1 MSKPI
6 PQEEYNKKPLT
17 RLLQWVSGDIDPYL
31 EVMETGEVQE
41 KKPNEWLIRMHR
53 RDQENVIHQV
63 HDQKHN
69 RVYRNFRRFY
79 RIAAVV
85 CCVALIA
92 MLLTAVSYLPPVGAS
107 DNPACNEVAA

>member
-17 RLLQWVSGDIDPYL
+17 RLLQWVNGEIDPYQ
-31 EVMETGEVQE
+31 EVMETRKQGDY
-41 KKPNEWLIRMHR
+41 KPNEWLIRMHR

-69 RVYRNFRRFY
+69 RVYKNFRRFY
-79 RIAAVV
+79 LFIHLSADR
-85 CCVALIA
+85 LRE
-92 MLLTAVSYLPPVGAS
+92 PPCPRR
-107 DNPACNEVAA
+107 NR